1 MSAADTQE
9 QLCAPYLSPSA
20 PSEPDPSVCA
30 QKLELLQQPRVV
42 HAPVLRLRP
51 HARMGGRAVLGAAVH
66 GPQRPLLPEP
76 VRDVVRDGPG
86 GDAELLGRGEL
97 AAEIRVDVSQHPCV
111 ICICIG
117 CWNEPWSVDA
127 TCWKCTTAS
136 SRWSS
141 RSSSGVCPVSPP
153 AARPTELLTASPVML
168 ILRTYALYERSRR
181 VLGFVVGVAALVIA
195 VAVWAVV
202 AGPTTAADVKMPPL
216 DLDRGCAAGVT
227 RSQAAGLAIA
237 WSSMMLFDCVIFV
250 LTLYRALS
258 RRRALGFQLLTV
270 LLRDGAIYFGVMV
283 LINVANI
290 LTFFMGK
297 VDIMFTSDF
306 LVACSSCNQQPYT
319 KGVLATFT
327 STISSVMISR
337 LMLNLRDPGLQ
348 KMPAS
353 HGTGTTS
360 MSLGSGTDAPAHG
373 VFSTYVSQAETAN
386 TAGTGYYS
394 DHMEL
399 EQRLGGR

>member
-9 QLCAPYLSPSA
+9 QLNWNYYSSLVSFTLLYYDYVLTLEWEVARYWGLRCTA
-20 PSEPDPSVCA
+20 PSVLFFLNRYGTLFGMVPVVMQNFWAAESS
-30 QKLELLQQPRVV
+30 PRKFAVRGGS
-42 HAPVLRLRP
+42 L
-51 HARMGGRAVLGAAVH
+51 ARQGL
-66 GPQRPLLPEP
+66 
-76 VRDVVRDGPG
+76 
-86 GDAELLGRGEL
+86 GEL
-97 AAEIRVDVSQHPCV
+97 
-111 ICICIG
+111 
-117 CWNEPWSVDA
+117 
-127 TCWKCTTAS
+127 TAS
-136 SRWSS
+136 SS
-141 RSSSGVCPVSPP
+141 RPSRCECDVLEMYHSFFSLVIQIIIG
-153 AARPTELLTASPVML
+153 VML

-258 RRRALGFQLLTV
+258 RRRAMGFQLLTV

-373 VFSTYVSQAETAN
+373 VFSTYVSQAETAD